1 MRKELDKLSRGV
13 ACLSLRDVR
22 GHRNSRSAHLRDD
35 PEFLLAR
42 ERLSH
47 LIDLLCK
54 CHTLLPNLKVLVIP
68 NHLGRRVCPFFTHHL
83 PLTPD
88 PYSYLSATMGSIRAA
103 RRAGTK
109 AAIRPTAR
117 SATATAR

>member
-22 GHRNSRSAHLRDD
+22 GDRNSRSAHLRDD

-68 NHLGRRVCPFFTHHL
+68 NHLGRRVCPFSLITYHL

-88 PYSYLSATMGSIRAA
+88 HYSCLSATMGSTFVT
-103 RRAGTK
+103 RRAE
-109 AAIRPTAR
+109 
-117 SATATAR
+117 S

>member
-83 PLTPD
+83 SLITYHLPLTPIRT
-88 PYSYLSATMGSIRAA
+88 SAPPWDRPSSLGA
-103 RRAGTK
+103 RGCNWPRVRRWSG
-109 AAIRPTAR
+109 
-117 SATATAR
+117 